1 MNNIKN
7 WIKNILAKKTSSMGP
22 GAGPVS
28 EGTKRMAKA
37 RIFCG

>member
-7 WIKNILAKKTSSMGP
+7 WIKNILTKKTSSMGP
-22 GAGPVS
+22 GAGPVL
-28 EGTKRMAKA
+28 EDTKRMAKA